1 MSQAPG
7 SSPGLVHMVVTRV
20 SETKAECVMAQ
31 NWYTA
36 MADAS
41 YWPKQVTRS
50 AQVQGVGKET
60 PLLQGRITRS
70 WTQGGDTFWTTF
82 ATYHIYFY
90 KRGTNNMLCSHCN
103 VAQTLLSYLS
113 IHVYLLS
120 HFSLVQLFAT
130 LWTAAHQAPMFM
142 GFSRQEYWSGLSCS
156 PPGDLP
162 DQGIKPGS
170 PVAPELLADFLPLSH
185 WGSPLY
191 TYISL

>member
-1 MSQAPG
+1 
-7 SSPGLVHMVVTRV
+7 
-20 SETKAECVMAQ
+20 
-31 NWYTA
+31 
-36 MADAS
+36 
-41 YWPKQVTRS
+41 
-50 AQVQGVGKET
+50 
-60 PLLQGRITRS
+60 
-70 WTQGGDTFWTTF
+70 
-82 ATYHIYFY
+82 
-90 KRGTNNMLCSHCN
+90 MLCSHCN

-120 HFSLVQLFAT
+120 PFSLVQLFAT
-130 LWTAAHQAPMFM
+130 LWTVAHQAPMFM
-142 GFSRQEYWSGLSCS
+142 GFSRQEYWSGLSCP